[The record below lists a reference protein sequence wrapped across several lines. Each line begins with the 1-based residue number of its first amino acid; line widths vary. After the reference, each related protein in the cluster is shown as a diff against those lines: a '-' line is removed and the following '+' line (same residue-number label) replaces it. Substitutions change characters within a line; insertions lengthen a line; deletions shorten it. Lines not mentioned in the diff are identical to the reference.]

1 MWKEEPPATANDIGF
16 PRGVTTEELA
26 TAEGELKTFAETTL
40 EHLIKAERLAY
51 HYTPSISLFCRLDI
65 GVMPD
70 NKGHL
75 QYFVNEVTRGP
86 TMTCLFSHGVDV
98 EEVAP
103 NLGAD
108 FANAFHQYLCDKH
121 SDSK

>member
-1 MWKEEPPATANDIGF
+1 MIRYIGF

-26 TAEGELKTFAETTL
+26 TAEWELKTFTETTL

-75 QYFVNEVTRGP
+75 PMGLI
-86 TMTCLFSHGVDV
+86 LFIPACYS
-98 EEVAP
+98 
-103 NLGAD
+103 
-108 FANAFHQYLCDKH
+108 
-121 SDSK
+121 S